1 MLSDV
6 PQTVYLK
13 DYRPPQFLVEQV
25 DLDFD
30 LGEEVTRVVARL
42 LVRRNPDRRGGDGV
56 LELFGERL
64 ELAGPAP
71 GRPGTGAAGL

>member
-30 LGEEVTRVVARL
+30 LGEEQTRVVARL
-42 LVRRNPDRRGGDGV
+42 LVQRGVVFVSACYV
-56 LELFGERL
+56 LFNIAVDVAQSLLDPRIK
-64 ELAGPAP
+64 
-71 GRPGTGAAGL
+71 T